1 MGSDRNAADHHFFA
15 AESQFQRLSGEL
27 TSVTDLDG
35 SVRWL
40 SPGWR
45 TVLGL
50 APEEVLGRSIVE
62 FVVPEHVE
70 AARDFL
76 ARARGGQDLTDGL
89 ECQVRA
95 STGRL
100 SWLLSSLAPD
110 LDAGLLYG
118 VTRDIT
124 DRKLAEVALAD
135 SEARYRLVA
144 ENSSDA
150 LTAVDREGR
159 FDYISSSGRA
169 VFGWEPAQL
178 LGRQVLD
185 FVHPDDVA
193 GVLTTMRSAPHD
205 RSVLTLSARFR
216 RADGTYRWLES
227 NGRQV
232 RDLDTGRLIAVI
244 GSSRDVDARR
254 NAQDSLLRAARSDPL
269 TGTPNRTILTERAA
283 EALCRLEER
292 SGSVAVLLLDLD
304 RFKTVNDSLGHH
316 IGDEVLVATAQ
327 RLAGAC
333 RPGDTVS
340 RYGGD
345 EFVVVADGLRSAE
358 DAHELASRLVAVVR
372 EPFLVDGRIPGEG
385 RALLLTASIGFS
397 VAESAGRELDDLL
410 READLALYR
419 AKGDGRDR
427 YEAFDE
433 TLRARA
439 LHRLEVRRTVRR
451 AVDRHAL
458 TVLYQPVRRLA
469 DHRIVAA
476 ETSLHI
482 VGATGRALTAMEFLD
497 VAEDA
502 DLIRELDRRMIQ
514 TVIPDLAAFRR
525 VDPDIQVGVNLGV
538 RTVGDPALSGVLSAD
553 LEACGLPASALLVEL
568 TERALVR
575 GSAPIL
581 AGVHHL
587 RSAGI
592 KVGIDEFGT
601 GSGSLS
607 ALHTLPL
614 DFLKIDRSF
623 VTDVGSPGRRT
634 AILRAVLGLGREL
647 ELNVVA
653 DGVDTAEQ
661 LAAVTRYGCGTAQ
674 GAAIGSPMSAERFGD
689 ALESQAR
696 SQRPPRLRSVP
707 TGSPSWTRAGDV
719 FSSSG
724 AHALD

>member
-1 MGSDRNAADHHFFA
+1 
-15 AESQFQRLSGEL
+15 
-27 TSVTDLDG
+27 
-35 SVRWL
+35 
-40 SPGWR
+40 
-45 TVLGL
+45 
-50 APEEVLGRSIVE
+50 
-62 FVVPEHVE
+62 
-70 AARDFL
+70 
-76 ARARGGQDLTDGL
+76 
-89 ECQVRA
+89 
-95 STGRL
+95 
-100 SWLLSSLAPD
+100 
-110 LDAGLLYG
+110 
-118 VTRDIT
+118 
-124 DRKLAEVALAD
+124 
-135 SEARYRLVA
+135 
-144 ENSSDA
+144 
-150 LTAVDREGR
+150 
-159 FDYISSSGRA
+159 
-169 VFGWEPAQL
+169 
-178 LGRQVLD
+178 
-185 FVHPDDVA
+185 
-193 GVLTTMRSAPHD
+193 
-205 RSVLTLSARFR
+205 
-216 RADGTYRWLES
+216 
-227 NGRQV
+227 
-232 RDLDTGRLIAVI
+232 
-244 GSSRDVDARR
+244 
-254 NAQDSLLRAARSDPL
+254 
-269 TGTPNRTILTERAA
+269 
-283 EALCRLEER
+283 
-292 SGSVAVLLLDLD
+292 
-304 RFKTVNDSLGHH
+304 
-316 IGDEVLVATAQ
+316 
-327 RLAGAC
+327 
-333 RPGDTVS
+333 
-340 RYGGD
+340 
-345 EFVVVADGLRSAE
+345 
-358 DAHELASRLVAVVR
+358 
-372 EPFLVDGRIPGEG
+372 
-385 RALLLTASIGFS
+385 
-397 VAESAGRELDDLL
+397 
-410 READLALYR
+410 DLALYR

-661 LAAVTRYGCGTAQ
+661 LAVVTRYGCRTAQ